1 MLEMI
6 NGHEL
11 FSLYLG
17 NWYFRARRPFF
28 RFGEHLRLVSLSIPV
43 LGLEK
48 SALGLDLGFFCII
61 GLGFERY
68 VLDSTSV
75 LEK

>member
-1 MLEMI
+1 MAMSFFHFTLEI
-6 NGHEL
+6 GISSREDL
-11 FSLYLG
+11 F
-17 NWYFRARRPFF
+17 FC
-28 RFGEHLRLVSLSIPV
+28 FGEHLRLVSLSIPV

-61 GLGFERY
+61 GLDFERC

-75 LEK
+75 LNK